1 MIIFLE
7 SMKIQ
12 FPRLFLHISYYNM
25 QQNCFYRLF
34 LQSASG
40 IKSVTFI
47 SKSDITPLPATESNL
62 KSFHF
67 TSNKI
72 KLRLTLRKGE
82 ENLFFTLSSHIK
94 QRFTLD
100 I

>member
-12 FPRLFLHISYYNM
+12 FTRLFLHISYYNM
-25 QQNCFYRLF
+25 QQNCFHRLF
-34 LQSASG
+34 LQSASS
-40 IKSVTFI
+40 IKSVTVI
-47 SKSDITPLPATESNL
+47 TKSDITLLPANL

-82 ENLFFTLSSHIK
+82 ENLFFPLSSHIK